1 MKRILHILLF
11 FVIIYSINVST
22 SFAFYETL
30 PKDIGSNSNIMEI
43 ISPKE
48 KETVNYSDTYIISC
62 IATPGTE
69 ITLYEKYDD
78 TVYIPML
85 IDNEAITNVVGESGL
100 FLINLTFKPNSK
112 KTIMI
117 FAQNGTKYQSA
128 FRTIAIKE
136 KEVVEK
142 IEYKVI
148 NIKDFVVTKP

>member
-1 MKRILHILLF
+1 MKRILYILLF
-11 FVIIYSINVST
+11 IIIYSININT

-30 PKDIGSNSNIMEI
+30 PKDIGSNSNIMDI

-48 KETVNYSDTYIISC
+48 KETINYSDTYVISC
-62 IATPGTE
+62 VATPGTE

-78 TVYIPML
+78 TVYVPML
-85 IDNEAITNVVGESGL
+85 IDNEAITYTVGESGL
-100 FLINLTFKPNSK
+100 LLINLTFKPNSK

-117 FAQNGTKYQSA
+117 FAQNGKKYQSA

-142 IEYKVI
+142 VEYKVI
-148 NIKDFVVTKP
+148 NIKDFVVTKS